1 MFKKILIITLCL
13 LITLSATLVFADERI
28 LSFHSNI
35 KINSDGSLFVEEN
48 IQVRAEGIEIKR
60 GIYRDFPTKYKDR
73 YGNRHVVDFSL
84 LSVTRD
90 GKPESYHTKNIT
102 DGVRIYIG
110 QTDVF
115 LAPGVYKYTILYKT
129 DRQLGFFQEHDELYW
144 NVTGNFWSFPIDRAS
159 VIVQLPEGAQRK
171 IKLIDAFTGPLG
183 AKGKDFKVNYDS
195 NSYPVFETTRALSR
209 GEGLTIVV
217 GWQKGFVAPPSPKAK
232 VQHFVSD
239 NREIFI
245 SFFGLCLI
253 SGYYL
258 LSWLR
263 VGKDPEKDV
272 IFPLYEPPA
281 GYSPA
286 SMRYIYKMGYDD
298 KSFASALINMAV
310 KGAVTFRAKGHGGID
325 KVLKTGKNITYLAP
339 DEKSIYDALFSGGDS
354 ITFETSNSS
363 TIRKAIKNLKT
374 KLQTTYEKIY
384 FFTNRGYFITGLISS
399 FAFVGVSVFMSGLP
413 ESATFL
419 SIWLAFWSIGVT
431 FLLFQLTRAWKAV
444 RFSSNKF
451 SSFFA
456 AIFFTVFSLPFIFAE
471 IFVFITLIKETSIIF
486 ALMLFALGAVNY
498 LFYHLLKA
506 PTLKGR
512 KLMDKIEGF
521 RLFLDAT
528 ERDRLNMLHP
538 PERTPE
544 LFEKYLPYAVALDVE
559 NKWAKQ
565 FESVLKSATTEDGR
579 GYTPRWYPGSFR
591 PDANFAAIGGAIG
604 DAIAASVAT
613 AASPGSSSG
622 SGGSSGGGGG
632 GGGGG
637 GW

>member
-1 MFKKILIITLCL
+1 MFKKRLIITFCL
-13 LITLSATLVFADERI
+13 LLIFSTSVVYADERM
-28 LSFHSNI
+28 LSFDSDI
-35 KINSDGSLFVEEN
+35 RINQDGSLIVEET

-60 GIYRDFPTKYKDR
+60 GIYRDFPTKYKDA
-73 YGNRHVVDFSL
+73 YGNNYIVDFML
-84 LSVTRD
+84 LSVMRD
-90 GKPESYHTKNIT
+90 GKPESYHTKNIA
-102 DGVRIYIG
+102 DGIRIYIG
-110 QTDVF
+110 DKDIF
-115 LAPGVYKYTILYKT
+115 LPPGVYKYTISYKT

-144 NVTGNFWSFPIDRAS
+144 NVTGNFWSFPIERATS
-159 VIVQLPEGAQRK
+159 VVRLPDGAQRQ

-183 AKGKDFKVNYDS
+183 AKGKDFKINYDRNS
-195 NSYPVFETTRALSR
+195 NPVFQTTRVLGR

-232 VQHFVSD
+232 AQHFVGD

-245 SFFGLCLI
+245 SFFGLCFI

-258 LSWLR
+258 LSWLK

-286 SMRYIYKMGYDD
+286 SMRYIYKIGYDD

-310 KGAVTFRAKGHGGID
+310 KGAVTLKAKGDGGID
-325 KVLKTGKNITYLAP
+325 KVQKTGKNIPNLTP
-339 DEKSIYDALFSGGDS
+339 DEKVIYDALFSGNDS
-354 ITFETSNSS
+354 IAFETSNSS
-363 TIRKAIKNLKT
+363 TIRKAIKTLKT
-374 KLQTTYEKIY
+374 RLQTTYEKIY
-384 FFTNRGYFITGLISS
+384 FFTNKGYFLGGLIGS
-399 FAFVGVSVFMSGLP
+399 FAVVGASIFMSGLP
-413 ESATFL
+413 EDTMFL

-431 FLLFQLTRAWKAV
+431 FLLIQLIRAWKSLRV
-444 RFSSNKF
+444 SSNKL
-451 SSFFA
+451 SSFLK
-456 AIFFTVFSLPFIFAE
+456 AIFFTAFSLPFMFAE
-471 IFVFITLIKETSIIF
+471 IFVFITLIKETSFLF

-528 ERDRLNMLHP
+528 ERDRLNMLHAP
-538 PERTPE
+538 HRTPE

-559 NKWAKQ
+559 NKWAEQ
-565 FESVLKSATTEDGR
+565 FESVLKSAATEDGR
-579 GYTPRWYPGSFR
+579 GYTPRWYSGSFR
-591 PDANFAAIGGAIG
+591 TDTNFAAIGGAIG